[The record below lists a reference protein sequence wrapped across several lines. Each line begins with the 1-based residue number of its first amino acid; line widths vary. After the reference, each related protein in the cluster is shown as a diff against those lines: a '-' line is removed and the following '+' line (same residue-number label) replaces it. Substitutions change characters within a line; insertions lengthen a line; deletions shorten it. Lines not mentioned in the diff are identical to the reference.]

1 MNTIQPALD
10 PGSSMFSDW
19 LQDAVD
25 LVHRVNARLKSAPA
39 AGPGSMAEPARHV
52 LTDER
57 CLELA
62 ALVPGMP

>member
-10 PGSSMFSDW
+10 PGSSVFSDW

-25 LVHRVNARLKSAPA
+25 LVQRVNARLKPPPA
-39 AGPGSMAEPARHV
+39 AGPGPATRPGRQV
-52 LTDER
+52 LTDDR

-62 ALVPGMP
+62 ALVPGSI